1 VSDGPATRTTSAT
14 PATQP
19 VSGGYGVDAFGR
31 IHPFGGAPERLP
43 GRVWDGVDIM
53 RRVVCRRDGCGG
65 YVMDA
70 WGGVFPFG
78 DVERLRCH
86 GLWPGAD
93 VARDVALTPDDRW
106 GYVLDTDGGLHRLG
120 SAPWPEDT
128 GCRGNVGKAVAL
140 ALRSDGRSGY
150 VLGSEGIVKGFGD
163 ALPSGVGPDPGAA
176 PAVDLVLLGDDAGL
190 VLRSDGSLVAFGGGR
205 PPEVTLVKLM
215 RGDRVVAFDALASGE
230 GYVLT
235 ARGRLLPFGG
245 AEPVARFPRG
255 VQVVDVALA
264 GRLPVAPAAPP
275 SPAGVSPVSAVR
287 A

>member
-1 VSDGPATRTTSAT
+1 VR
-14 PATQP
+14 
-19 VSGGYGVDAFGR
+19 GGYGVDAFGR

-53 RRVVCRRDGCGG
+53 RRVVCRRDGSGG

-86 GLWPGAD
+86 GLWPGSD

-120 SAPWPEDT
+120 SAPWPEDS
-128 GCRGNVGKAVAL
+128 GCRGKVGKAVAL

-150 VLGSEGIVKGFGD
+150 VLGREGVVKAFGEPPPPGVELGLPGGGRD
-163 ALPSGVGPDPGAA
+163 AAA
-176 PAVDLVLLGDDAGL
+176 VPAVDLVLLDDDAGL
-190 VLRSDGSLVAFGGGR
+190 VLRADGSLAGFGGA
-205 PPEVTLVKLM
+205 ELAQVKL
-215 RGDRVVAFDALASGE
+215 RRLDRAVAFDALASGQ

-235 ARGRLLPFGG
+235 GRGCLLPFGG
-245 AEPVARFPRG
+245 AEPVPRFPRD

-264 GRLPVAPAAPP
+264 GRLPVPP
-275 SPAGVSPVSAVR
+275 PPQAGVGPASAVR
-287 A
+287 N